1 VVVLILRTV
10 STKSRRAGSVISS
23 TYVFVGDV
31 LGQVDVD
38 DCEAF
43 LDDLGDVVLDRISLR
58 TVSFTVT
65 V

>member
-1 VVVLILRTV
+1 VVVLVLRIV
-10 STKSRRAGSVISS
+10 SAKSKRVVVMIAF

-31 LGQVDVD
+31 LGQVDID

-43 LDDLGDVVLDRISLR
+43 LDDFGDVVLDRISLR

>member
-1 VVVLILRTV
+1 VVVLVLRIV
-10 STKSRRAGSVISS
+10 SAKSERVVMMIAF

-38 DCEAF
+38 DREAF
-43 LDDLGDVVLDRISLR
+43 LGDFGDVVLDRISLR

>member
-1 VVVLILRTV
+1 VVVLVLRIV
-10 STKSRRAGSVISS
+10 SAKSKRVVVMIAF

-31 LGQVDVD
+31 LGQVDID

-43 LDDLGDVVLDRISLR
+43 LDDFGDVVLDRISLR
-58 TVSFTVT
+58 TVSFTIT

>member
-1 VVVLILRTV
+1 
-10 STKSRRAGSVISS
+10 VISS

-43 LDDLGDVVLDRISLR
+43 LDGLGDVVLDRISLR